1 MSDIQAIRDN
11 LPIIQ
16 VASEYGLLITRQG
29 NRHFISCPWHSE
41 KTPSAEL
48 YPAQNKGFCHGC
60 KQRFDSIDLWAHFNN
75 CNNTEAVKR
84 LAERFESNQQQ
95 KKRIVATYDY
105 VDGRGEL
112 LFQAVRMEPK
122 GFYQR
127 RPDGRG
133 GWVNNLKGIELV
145 PYRLTELTAA
155 IEQDQIIFIV
165 EGEKDVESLNKH
177 GLVATCNSGGA
188 KKWTELHSQ
197 YFPAGCRV
205 AILPDNDEPGREH
218 GQIVAA
224 QLHKR
229 GCIVKV
235 ISLPELPPKGDVSDW
250 LGAGHTQDELSQ
262 LVGNAP
268 FWEPVQSEPVI
279 GLKHFHYTELGSAE
293 RLLYQNA
300 GNVRFCPE
308 LNLFLVWDGKRWKK
322 DTDGGIKRLA
332 MQMVRGMYDISNVP
346 EPEVQLKWAKT
357 CESRAKLEAIVEL
370 TKALPGVP
378 ISINELDQ
386 EKYFVNCLNGTIDL
400 KTGKLLPHNKEHNIT
415 HLLAFEYRPYDAN
428 KDCSRWVQFLCEITD
443 NNLEIMRYL
452 WKLAGLCLSGDTS
465 EHVLNIFYGA
475 EGRNGKGVF
484 IQILQDILGEL
495 QCNLPFATFEPK
507 NAGGIPC
514 DIASMANKRLVI
526 AQESNEG
533 KRIDEATVKSLTG
546 GDMLTGRF
554 MRCDFFQF
562 KPTHKIIM
570 STNNRPVIKETSNAI
585 WARLRLIPFEVSFE
599 GREDRR
605 LIEKLQK
612 EMPEIFA
619 WCVAGFSEWQ
629 REGLEPPECIKQVC
643 REYRAKEDVI
653 QIFIDECCCT
663 NEHVS
668 AAAKDLYDTFIT
680 WAARNG
686 EKPITRRV
694 FYDRLES
701 RKFKKYMSN
710 GITRFKSIGLLDFKR
725 SIS

>member
-1 MSDIQAIRDN
+1 MNDITRIRDK
-11 LPIIQ
+11 LPILQ
-16 VASEYGLLITRQG
+16 VSADYGLPVTRKG
-29 NRHFISCPWHSE
+29 NRPFISCPWHNE
-41 KTPSAEL
+41 NTPSAEL
-48 YPAQNKGFCHGC
+48 YPVQNKGYCHGC
-60 KQRFDSIDLWAHFNN
+60 KKGFDSIDLWAHFNN
-75 CNNTEAVKR
+75 CTNTEAVKR
-84 LAERFESNQQQ
+84 LAERFKPDQQQ
-95 KKRIVATYDY
+95 KKHVAATYDY
-105 VDGRGEL
+105 TDAAGAL

-133 GWVNNLKGIELV
+133 DWINDLKGVEPV
-145 PYRLTELTAA
+145 PYHLPELLAA
-155 IEQDQIIFIV
+155 IERNQTIYIV
-165 EGEKDVESLNKH
+165 EGCKDAENIIKL
-177 GLVATCNSGGA
+177 GMVATCNSGGA
-188 KKWTELHSQ
+188 GKWTVLHSK
-197 YFPAGCRV
+197 YFTAGCNV
-205 AILPDNDEPGREH
+205 VVLPDNDIPGH
-218 GQIVAA
+218 DHAQSVAR
-224 QLHKR
+224 QLHER
-229 GCIVKV
+229 SCHIKV
-235 ISLPELPPKGDVSDW
+235 VNLPDLPPKGDVSDW
-250 LGAGHTQDELSQ
+250 LNTGHTHDELLR
-262 LVGNAP
+262 LVESAP
-268 FWEPVQSEPVI
+268 YWEPVQAEPVN
-279 GLKHFHYTELGSAE
+279 GPKHFHYTELGSAE

-300 GNVRFCPE
+300 EDIRFCPE

-332 MQMVRGMYDISNVP
+332 MQMVRGMYDVSNVT

-357 CESRAKLEAIVEL
+357 CESRAKLESIVEL

-386 EKYFVNCLNGTIDL
+386 GKYLVNCLNGTIDL
-400 KTGKLLPHNKEHNIT
+400 KTGKLLPHAKEHNIT
-415 HLLAFEYRPYDAN
+415 HLLPFEYRSYDADS
-428 KDCSRWVQFLCEITD
+428 DCRRWVQFLCEITD

-452 WKLAGLCLSGDTS
+452 WKVAGLCLSGDTS

-484 IQILQDILGEL
+484 IQVLQDILGEL

-514 DIASMANKRLVI
+514 DIAAMAGKRLVI

-605 LIEKLQK
+605 LIDKLQK
-612 EMPEIFA
+612 ELPEIFA
-619 WCVAGFSEWQ
+619 WCVAGFAEWQ

-653 QIFIDECCCT
+653 QIFIDECCTT
-663 NEHVS
+663 NENVS

-694 FYDRLES
+694 FYDRMES

-710 GITRFKSIGLLDFKR
+710 GVTRFKSIGLLDFKR
-725 SIS
+725 LTG